1 MLGKKRTSSHG
12 KKTIIHKP
20 TSEKLSSLKEN
31 NISNKDKTT
40 KKELNKKIN
49 KKKQKKEEEEE
60 ESIDS
65 EMASAEESSSNENNE
80 NIENTDNALKNS
92 LNTNKL
98 ESYDEKKLRMAKML
112 LDKFDKDNKE
122 EEEKSNSEE
131 NSENIVNKKIIEKY
145 TKEMKNQ
152 TINFFSP
159 SKDNSVFSPHETLFI
174 KGHKSTIT
182 DLSISK
188 NGELILSSSKD
199 GRGILFDI
207 NSQKKTLFPK
217 FSNKSLTCCSFSLDE
232 KSIYF
237 GGKDHFIYQLDLNSH
252 KLIQKIKAHNE
263 SVTGLAFDKIK
274 DQFYSIG
281 NDKVLKVWNTD
292 TTPSILLETF
302 YGHTSKINCI
312 TGIPGELNRYIT
324 TSLDGYIN
332 LWKVD
337 SQSFLQF
344 NVNSIYPIDCI
355 TALTNE
361 IFFTGNFNG
370 TIQAWR
376 TNKKKSINKIE
387 FAHGY
392 QENFNVNHPFFD
404 LNGKSKGPIVEVG
417 KPILSLESPPF
428 SDMLISGSTNGE
440 INFYKI
446 QENEGI
452 IEMEIKNKINI
463 KNKGCLNVIKYC
475 QEKKYIAVGNGTDN
489 KFGRWNKEYD
499 TNLGITIVKLFD

>member
-1 MLGKKRTSSHG
+1 MLGKKRGAGRG
-12 KKTIIHKP
+12 KKTIVHKS

-31 NISNKDKTT
+31 HPSNNDKLSKKDN
-40 KKELNKKIN
+40 NKKIS
-49 KKKQKKEEEEE
+49 KRKQKKEEEEE

-65 EMASAEESSSNENNE
+65 NMESAEESSSEDNNK
-80 NIENTDNALKNS
+80 NDENTLQNS

-152 TINFFSP
+152 KINFFAP
-159 SKDNSVFSPHETLFI
+159 NKDNQIFSPHETLFI

-182 DLSISK
+182 DLSISST
-188 NGELILSSSKD
+188 GDLILSSSKD

-207 NSQKKTLFPK
+207 NTQKKVLFPK
-217 FSNKSLTCCSFSLDE
+217 FSSRALTCCSFAPDE
-232 KSIYF
+232 KTVYF

-252 KLIQKIKAHNE
+252 TIIQNIKAHTE
-263 SVTGLAFDKIK
+263 SVTGIAFDKVK

-292 TTPSILLETF
+292 TTPSILLQPF
-302 YGHTSKINCI
+302 YGHTNKINCI
-312 TGIPGELNRYIT
+312 TNIPGEINRYIT

-344 NVNSIYPIDCI
+344 NVNSIYPIDCV

-361 IFFTGNFNG
+361 LFFTGNFNG

-392 QENFNVNHPFFD
+392 QENFNISHPFFD

-417 KPILSLESPPF
+417 NPILSLESPPF
-428 SDMLISGSTNGE
+428 SDLLISGSTYGE
-440 INFYKI
+440 INFYKVD
-446 QENEGI
+446 ENEGLVD
-452 IEMEIKNKINI
+452 MELKNKICIN
-463 KNKGCLNVIKYC
+463 NKGCLNVIKYC
-475 QEKKYIAVGNGTDN
+475 QGKKYIAVGNGTDN

-499 TNLGITIVKLFD
+499 TKLGITIVKLFE

>member
-1 MLGKKRTSSHG
+1 MLGKKRILNRG
-12 KKTIIHKP
+12 KITLVHKT
-20 TSEKLSSLKEN
+20 TSEKLLSLKEKNFN
-31 NISNKDKTT
+31 NNKSKKNEKDKIFVNKRE
-40 KKELNKKIN
+40 KKED
-49 KKKQKKEEEEE
+49 EEE

-65 EMASAEESSSNENNE
+65 EIESAEESSDSEKKENQE
-80 NIENTDNALKNS
+80 IPLKNS
-92 LNTNKL
+92 LSTNKI

-112 LDKFDKDNKE
+112 LDKFDKDKEKE
-122 EEEKSNSEE
+122 ENDKSNSEE
-131 NSENIVNKKIIEKY
+131 EDTESLVNKKIMEKY
-145 TKEMKNQ
+145 TKEMKNK
-152 TINFFSP
+152 TINFFT
-159 SKDNSVFSPHETLFI
+159 NEENIFSPHETLFI

-182 DLSISK
+182 DLSISS

-207 NSQKKTLFPK
+207 NTQKKILFPK
-217 FSNKSLTCCSFSLDE
+217 FTNKSLTCCSFSTDE
-232 KSIYF
+232 KTIFF
-237 GGKDHFIYQLDLNSH
+237 GGKDHFIYQLDLNSSRI
-252 KLIQKIKAHNE
+252 IQKIKAHNE
-263 SVTGLAFDKIK
+263 SVTGIAFDKIK

-302 YGHTSKINCI
+302 YGHTSQINCI
-312 TGIPGELNRYIT
+312 REIPGEMNRYIT

-332 LWKVD
+332 LWKID

-344 NVNSIYPIDCI
+344 NVNNIYPIDCI

-370 TIQAWR
+370 TINAWK

-392 QENFNVNHPFFD
+392 QTNFNINHPFYD
-404 LNGKSKGPIVEVG
+404 LIGKNKGPLIEIG

-428 SDMLISGSTNGE
+428 SDLLISGSINGE

-446 QENEGI
+446 EVNEGI
-452 IEMEIKNKINI
+452 VDMEFKKKLNINK
-463 KNKGCLNVIKYC
+463 KGCLNVIKYC
-475 QEKKYIAVGNGTDN
+475 QDKKYIAVGNGTDN

-499 TNLGITIVKLFD
+499 TKLGITIIKLLE

>member
-1 MLGKKRTSSHG
+1 MLGKKKNAPRG
-12 KKTIIHKP
+12 KKTIVHKT
-20 TSEKLSSLKEN
+20 TSEKLSSFKEKETSN
-31 NISNKDKTT
+31 NDKSL
-40 KKELNKKIN
+40 KKESNKKIS
-49 KKKQKKEEEEE
+49 KKKQKEEEEE

-65 EMASAEESSSNENNE
+65 DMESAEESSNSEKKENPE
-80 NIENTDNALKNS
+80 NSLKNS
-92 LNTNKL
+92 LNTNKI

-122 EEEKSNSEE
+122 EDEKSNSEDE

-152 TINFFSP
+152 TINFFNNKS
-159 SKDNSVFSPHETLFI
+159 NIFSPHETLFI

-182 DLSISK
+182 DLSISS

-207 NSQKKTLFPK
+207 NTQKKILFPK
-217 FSNKSLTCCSFSLDE
+217 FTNKALACCSFSPDE
-232 KSIYF
+232 KTVYF
-237 GGKDHFIYQLDLNSH
+237 GGKDHFIYQLDIKNYQI
-252 KLIQKIKAHNE
+252 IQKIKAHTD
-263 SVTGLAFDKIK
+263 SVTGIAFDKLK

-302 YGHTSKINCI
+302 YGHTSQINCI
-312 TGIPGELNRYIT
+312 RNIPGEINRYIT

-332 LWKVD
+332 LWKID

-344 NVNSIYPIDCI
+344 NVNNMYPIDCI

-361 IFFTGNFNG
+361 LFFTGNFNG
-370 TIQAWR
+370 TIQAWK

-392 QENFNVNHPFFD
+392 QENFNINHPFYD
-404 LNGKSKGPIVEVG
+404 LNCKNKGPLIEVG

-428 SDMLISGSTNGE
+428 SDLLISGSTDGE

-446 QENEGI
+446 EENEGFVDM
-452 IEMEIKNKINI
+452 EMNKKINI
-463 KNKGCLNVIKYC
+463 NNKGCLNVIKYC
-475 QEKKYIAVGNGTDN
+475 HDKKYIAVGNGTDN
-489 KFGRWNKEYD
+489 KFGRWDKEYD
-499 TNLGITIVKLFD
+499 TKLGITIVKLFE